1 MENLEQEK
9 ISKVKSKFEKEHTKI
24 SVFLRFDQ
32 IEYLN
37 KEHVEPNC
45 SNMSLVVRNA
55 VDIFIE
61 KEKLQVAGVKYPIK
75 LEYYKIINEDEF
87 INKNNAKYGIKVVKT
102 EYIENNTKTEE
113 KTLKYLSSNE
123 QKVNE
128 ILKVLEKNEVTPIG
142 LEDVICDFSK
152 EILFL

>member
-45 SNMSLVVRNA
+45 SNMSLVVRFEVLSSFDNCFNESFFSIA
-55 VDIFIE
+55 TLFLCSVLNSLKSTFFLNIGPSRRIAFSDPS
-61 KEKLQVAGVKYPIK
+61 G
-75 LEYYKIINEDEF
+75 INE
-87 INKNNAKYGIKVVKT
+87 I
-102 EYIENNTKTEE
+102 
-113 KTLKYLSSNE
+113 
-123 QKVNE
+123 
-128 ILKVLEKNEVTPIG
+128 
-142 LEDVICDFSK
+142 
-152 EILFL
+152 

>member
-9 ISKVKSKFEKEHTKI
+9 TSKVKSKFEKEHTKI

-37 KEHVEPNC
+37 KEHIEPNG

-61 KEKLQVAGVKYPIK
+61 KEKKQK
-75 LEYYKIINEDEF
+75 L
-87 INKNNAKYGIKVVKT
+87 T
-102 EYIENNTKTEE
+102 
-113 KTLKYLSSNE
+113 
-123 QKVNE
+123 
-128 ILKVLEKNEVTPIG
+128 ILKKVLG
-142 LEDVICDFSK
+142 EDVYEKLLQLSNNYGKDIDATMIDLVELNCQQGQKGS
-152 EILFL
+152 EIKDQFDWKV

>member
-37 KEHVEPNC
+37 KEHVEPNG

-61 KEKLQVAGVKYPIK
+61 KEREIS
-75 LEYYKIINEDEF
+75 EEF
-87 INKNNAKYGIKVVKT
+87 LRKALTNRMV
-102 EYIENNTKTEE
+102 
-113 KTLKYLSSNE
+113 
-123 QKVNE
+123 
-128 ILKVLEKNEVTPIG
+128 
-142 LEDVICDFSK
+142 
-152 EILFL
+152 